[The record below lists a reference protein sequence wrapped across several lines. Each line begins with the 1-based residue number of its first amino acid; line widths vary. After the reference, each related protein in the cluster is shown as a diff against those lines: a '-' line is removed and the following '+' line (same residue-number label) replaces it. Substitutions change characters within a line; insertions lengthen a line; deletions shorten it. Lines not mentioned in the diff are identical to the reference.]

1 MSLLP
6 LDPSGRILPV
16 GALPEKI
23 QAAAAGRFSTI
34 LIPQGQTKTREW
46 DLRPLAEDLRVTIV
60 EVSTLREAYESMT
73 GQSY

>member
-1 MSLLP
+1 
-6 LDPSGRILPV
+6 V

-23 QAAAAGRFSTI
+23 QAAAAGRFSTF
-34 LIPQGQTKTREW
+34 LIPKGQTKTREW

-73 GQSY
+73 GKSY